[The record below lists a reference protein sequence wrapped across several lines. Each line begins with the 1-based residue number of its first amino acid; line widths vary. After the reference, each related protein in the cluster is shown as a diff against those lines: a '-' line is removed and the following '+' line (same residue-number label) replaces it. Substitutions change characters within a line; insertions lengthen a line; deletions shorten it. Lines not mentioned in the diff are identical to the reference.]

1 MAFSAEDIPDLRG
14 RVAVV
19 TGATGGLGF
28 ESARALARR
37 GAHVVLAARNPE
49 RTAAAE
55 KRLREELPEA
65 SLEAVRLD
73 LASLR
78 SVREAAE
85 RILAEHRALH
95 LLVNNAGLMAIPE
108 QQTEDGF
115 EMQLGVNHLGHWALT
130 ALLLPAL
137 LRAETARVVTVT
149 SVARFFGRP
158 VDPANPHL
166 RGRYGPWR
174 AYGQSK
180 LANYHFALGLERR
193 FRDAGVRAA
202 SLAAHPGLTHTELQE
217 RSAREGGDFLS
228 RIFLLQARAT
238 GMRPERGAL
247 PQLRAA
253 TDPSARGG
261 QLYGPRFGL
270 FGPPVRRPVLPRPG
284 LGRAIRTLFEVSERE
299 TGIRLDVAAA
309 LRGGGGAAGG

>member
-1 MAFSAEDIPDLRG
+1 MPWSAEHIPNLHG

-28 ESARALARR
+28 ESCRALARA
-37 GAHVVLAARNPE
+37 GAHVILAARNPE
-49 RTAAAE
+49 KTAEAE
-55 KRLREELPEA
+55 KRLREELPGA
-65 SLEAVRLD
+65 SLEAVPLD

-85 RILAEHRALH
+85 RIAGSHRALH
-95 LLVNNAGLMAIPE
+95 ILLNNAGLMAIPE
-108 QQTEDGF
+108 RQTEDGF
-115 EMQLGVNHLGHWALT
+115 EMQFGVNHLGHYALT

-149 SVARFFGRP
+149 SLARLFARA
-158 VDPANPHL
+158 VNPANPHL
-166 RGRYGPWR
+166 RGRYDPWR

-180 LANYHFALGLERR
+180 LANDHFALGLERR
-193 FRDAGVRAA
+193 FRDAGVRAV
-202 SLAAHPGLTHTELQE
+202 SLAAHPGLTYTELQE
-217 RSAREGGDFLS
+217 RSARESGDLLS
-228 RIFLLQARAT
+228 RIFLVQARAT
-238 GMRPERGAL
+238 GMRPDRGAL

-261 QLYGPRFGL
+261 QLYAPRYAL
-270 FGPPVRRPVLPRPG
+270 FGPPVRRPVPPRPG
-284 LGRAIRTLFEVSERE
+284 LRRAIETLFEVSERE

-309 LRGGGGAAGG
+309 LRGGGGRA